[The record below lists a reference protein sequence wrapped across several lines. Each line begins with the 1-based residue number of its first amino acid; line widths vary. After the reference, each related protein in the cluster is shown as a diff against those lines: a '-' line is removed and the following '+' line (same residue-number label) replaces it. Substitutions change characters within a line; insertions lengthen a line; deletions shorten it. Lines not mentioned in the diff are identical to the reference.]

1 MKSNSQAGQDL
12 FVLSCLNYKRNGTFL
27 EIGSNDAISIN
38 NSYLLEKDY
47 GWTGIMVEYEPR
59 FLSSYKIHRP
69 KSTHVIADATKIDY
83 TSYRK
88 SLPQNVDY
96 LQIDLEVENAST
108 IATLRKVR
116 DELMD
121 THRFATVT
129 FEHDIYRGDFYNTR
143 AESRSIF
150 DSKGYVR
157 VFSDV
162 KNKNSAFEDWYVH
175 PDLVDMA
182 YINTIQTDSSLEYTE
197 LIKRFRVA

>member
-1 MKSNSQAGQDL
+1 MKSNSQAGQDI

-27 EIGSNDAISIN
+27 EIGSNDPININ
-38 NSYLLEKDY
+38 NSYILEKEY
-47 GWTGIMVEYEPR
+47 GWSGIMIEYEPR
-59 FLSSYKIHRP
+59 FLPSYKIHRP

-83 TSYRK
+83 RTYGA
-88 SLPQNVDY
+88 SLPRHVDY
-96 LQIDLEVENAST
+96 LQIDLEVENTST
-108 IATLRKVR
+108 ISTLRKIR

-121 THRFATVT
+121 THTFATVT

-143 AESRSIF
+143 AESRHIF

-175 PDLVDMA
+175 PDLVDMT
-182 YINTIQTDSSLEYTE
+182 YIDTIQTDSSLEYTE
-197 LIKRFRVA
+197 LIKRLRVA